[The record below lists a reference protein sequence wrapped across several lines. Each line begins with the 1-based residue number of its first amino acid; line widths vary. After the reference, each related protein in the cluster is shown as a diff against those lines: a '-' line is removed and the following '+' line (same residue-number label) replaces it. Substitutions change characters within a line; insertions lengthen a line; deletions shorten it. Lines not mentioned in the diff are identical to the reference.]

1 MKRLL
6 SLVTV
11 LVLAAAPAVRGE
23 SLLAEA
29 DEGRGDLG
37 ELLRLSGSF
46 WSRLLGD
53 RPEGNPFESLDQ
65 GFRRHDVTPEIGG
78 VVSGSG
84 LGLGFTHTVWHDG
97 RNAVRWSALG
107 TTKGYFQLAVVHETV
122 LDSYSRFRLRTGF
135 LHRHLAQEDF
145 FGLGLE
151 SSRLDRTDYGLTET
165 AVGTELDVALS
176 PTVGLRVG
184 GDLRLI
190 GAGSGE
196 NRALPSPEIR
206 FGPAAIAGYGDDF
219 AYATIGASLF
229 RDTRDEPGYPRRGNL
244 IQGDARQFLG
254 LGAGDPGFRRFGIE
268 LQNALPLPGHDH
280 GLVTRLRVDWLD
292 HGSATEIPFFFTRG
306 LGGSHSLRGFPLNR
320 FRGEDLVLATVEYRS
335 AILPGKLD
343 AVVFWDTGG
352 AYRSFSEMDDFGLE
366 HSFGAGIR
374 VLRRNRILLR
384 LEVAQ
389 GSEGPRFLVSFSRP
403 F

>member
-1 MKRLL
+1 MKTHVWL
-6 SLVTV
+6 
-11 LVLAAAPAVRGE
+11 LAALLLAEAPAAVAQ

-37 ELLRLSGSF
+37 ELLRLSGTF
-46 WSRLLGD
+46 WARLLGD
-53 RPEGNPFESLDQ
+53 RPEGNPFESLDE
-65 GFRRHDVTPEIGG
+65 GFRRYDVTPRIGG

-84 LGLGFTHTVWHDG
+84 IGLGFTQTLWNEG
-97 RNAVRWSALG
+97 RSAVRWSALG
-107 TTKGYFQLAVVHETV
+107 TSEGYFQIALVHETV
-122 LDSYSRFRLRTGF
+122 LQANGRFRLRTGF
-135 LHRHLAQEDF
+135 LHRDLAQEDF

-151 SSRLDRTDYGLTET
+151 SERLDRTDYGLRET

-176 PTVGLRVG
+176 RTVGLQLG
-184 GDLRLI
+184 GDLRRI
-190 GAGSGE
+190 AARSGE

-219 AYATIGASLF
+219 AYATIGAALF
-229 RDTRDEPGYPRRGNL
+229 WDTRDEPGYPRRGGW
-244 IQGDARQFLG
+244 IQGEVRQFIG

-280 GLVTRLRVDWLD
+280 GLVTRFRADWLS

-335 AILPGKLD
+335 AILPGRLD

-352 AYRSFSEMDDFGLE
+352 AYRSFSELRLEGLE

-374 VLRRNRILLR
+374 VLRRNRVLLR

-389 GSEGPRFLVSFSRP
+389 GSEGPRFLVSFSKP

>member
-6 SLVTV
+6 C
-11 LVLAAAPAVRGE
+11 VLAVLFLVEAPAARAQ

-29 DEGRGDLG
+29 GEGRGDLG
-37 ELLRLSGSF
+37 ELLRLSGTF

-53 RPEGNPFESLDQ
+53 RPEGNPFESLDE
-65 GFRRHDVTPEIGG
+65 GFRRYDVTPEIGG

-84 LGLGFTHTVWHDG
+84 IGLGFTHTLWHEG
-97 RNAVRWSALG
+97 QRAVRWSALA
-107 TTKGYFQLAVVHETV
+107 TSEGYFQLALVHETV
-122 LDSYSRFRLRTGF
+122 LKGNERFRLRTSL
-135 LHRHLAQEDF
+135 LHRDLAQEDF

-151 SSRLDRTDYGLTET
+151 SERLDRTDYSLRET
-165 AVGTELDVALS
+165 AVGSELDVGLS
-176 PTVGLRVG
+176 RTVGLRIG
-184 GDLRLI
+184 GDVRRL
-190 GAGSGE
+190 GARSGE

-219 AYATIGASLF
+219 AYATIGAALF
-229 RDTRDEPGYPRRGNL
+229 WDTRDEPEYPRRGSL
-244 IQGDARQFLG
+244 IQGDLRQFIG
-254 LGAGDPGFRRFGIE
+254 LGTGDPGFRRFGVE

-280 GLVTRLRVDWLD
+280 GLVTRFRADWLD
-292 HGSATEIPFFFTRG
+292 HGSETEIPFFFTRG

-352 AYRSFSEMDDFGLE
+352 AYRSFSDMRLGGLE

-374 VLRRNRILLR
+374 VLRRDRILLR

-389 GSEGPRFLVSFSRP
+389 GSEGLRFLVSFSKP

>member
-1 MKRLL
+1 MKRHLCLAIVLL
-6 SLVTV
+6 
-11 LVLAAAPAVRGE
+11 LAEAPVALAQ

-37 ELLRLSGSF
+37 ELLRLSSTF
-46 WSRLLGD
+46 WARLLGD
-53 RPEGNPFESLDQ
+53 RPEENPFESLDE
-65 GFRRHDVTPEIGG
+65 GFRRYEVTPEIGG

-84 LGLGFTHTVWHDG
+84 IGLGFTHTLWRQG

-107 TTKGYFQLAVVHETV
+107 TSEGYFQLAVVHETV
-122 LDSYSRFRLRTGF
+122 LQGNERFRLRTGF
-135 LHRHLAQEDF
+135 LHRDLAQEDF

-151 SSRLDRTDYGLTET
+151 SERLDRTDYSLRET
-165 AVGTELDVALS
+165 AVGTELDFALS
-176 PTVGLRVG
+176 RTVGLRFG
-184 GDLRLI
+184 GDLRHI
-190 GAGSGE
+190 GARSGE
-196 NRALPSPEIR
+196 NRALPSPESR
-206 FGPAAIAGYGDDF
+206 FGPAAIAGYGNDF

-229 RDTRDEPGYPRRGNL
+229 WDTRDEPGYPRRGSL
-244 IQGDARQFLG
+244 VQGDLRQFIG
-254 LGAGDPGFRRFGIE
+254 LGANDPGFRRFGIE
-268 LQNALPLPGHDH
+268 LQSAVPLPGHDH
-280 GLVTRLRVDWLD
+280 GLVTRLRADWLD
-292 HGSATEIPFFFTRG
+292 HGSETEIPFFFTRG

-352 AYRSFSEMDDFGLE
+352 AYRSFADLRLGGLE
-366 HSFGAGIR
+366 HSFGSGIR
-374 VLRRNRILLR
+374 VLRQDRILLR

-389 GSEGPRFLVSFSRP
+389 GSEGPRFLISFSKP

>member
-6 SLVTV
+6 CLLTV
-11 LVLAAAPAVRGE
+11 SFLAEAPAARAQ

-53 RPEGNPFESLDQ
+53 RPEGNPFDSLDE
-65 GFRRHDVTPEIGG
+65 GFRRYDVTPQIGG

-84 LGLGFTHTVWHDG
+84 IGLGFTHTLWRQGHS
-97 RNAVRWSALG
+97 AVRWSVLG
-107 TTKGYFQLAVVHETV
+107 TSEGYFQLAVVHETI
-122 LDSYSRFRLRTGF
+122 LGRNERFRLRTGF
-135 LHRHLAQEDF
+135 LHRDLAQEDF

-151 SSRLDRTDYGLTET
+151 SERLDRSDYRLKET
-165 AVGTELDVALS
+165 AVGSELDVALS
-176 PTVGLRVG
+176 RTVGLRIG
-184 GDLRLI
+184 SDLRRI
-190 GAGSGE
+190 GARSGE
-196 NRALPSPEIR
+196 NRALPSPETR
-206 FGPAAIAGYGDDF
+206 FGPAAIVGYGNDF
-219 AYATIGASLF
+219 TYATIGASLF
-229 RDTRDEPGYPRRGNL
+229 WDTRDAPGYPRRGSL
-244 IQGDARQFLG
+244 VQGDLRQFIG
-254 LGAGDPGFRRFGIE
+254 LGAGDPGFRRFGVE

-280 GLVTRLRVDWLD
+280 GLVTRFRADWLG
-292 HGSATEIPFFFTRG
+292 HGSETEIPFFFTRG

-343 AVVFWDTGG
+343 AVVFWDAGG
-352 AYRSFSEMDDFGLE
+352 AYRSFSDLKPSGLE

-374 VLRRNRILLR
+374 VLRRDRILLR

-389 GSEGPRFLVSFSRP
+389 GSEGPRFLVSFSSP